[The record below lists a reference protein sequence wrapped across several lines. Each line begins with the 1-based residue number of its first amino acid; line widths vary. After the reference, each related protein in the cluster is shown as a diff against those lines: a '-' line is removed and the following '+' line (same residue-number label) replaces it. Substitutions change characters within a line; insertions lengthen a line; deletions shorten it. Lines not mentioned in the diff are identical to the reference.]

1 MVTRGYGRLRD
12 VTAGYGWLRE
22 VTSEY
27 LKLRGWNGWN
37 LSTVSQATGL
47 ERLEFEYLKLESEYL
62 QLRGWNG

>member
-1 MVTRGYGRLRD
+1 MSREVPDGYERLWEVAGRHGRLRM
-12 VTAGYGWLRE
+12 VTGGY
-22 VTSEY
+22 V
-27 LKLRGWNGWN
+27 WNGWN

>member
-47 ERLEFEYLKLESEYL
+47 ERLEFEYL
-62 QLRGWNG
+62 N